1 MTIQEKTEA
10 LLHQRNRV
18 NEMTEALKIEKDKR
32 DVMQVDVMSELT
44 EQGFN
49 SVKIGNTTVSKSIRK
64 TMQIIN
70 EAELMRD
77 LESKGLKDY
86 MKMQIDKDL
95 FKGLSTQL
103 VKDGKTFEGT
113 EIKETEFISI
123 RTSKK

>member
-10 LLHQRNRV
+10 LLHQRSRV

-32 DVMQVDVMSELT
+32 DEMQAGVMAGLT

-49 SVKIGNTTVSKSIRK
+49 SVKIGDTTVSKSIRK

-103 VKDGKTFEGT
+103 ARDGKTFEGT